1 MTDDALRETYLSKE
15 ELYQGK
21 IIRVERWQVAL
32 PNGKTA
38 AREIV
43 VHNGAAAIVP
53 IDSEGNVTL
62 VRQHRI
68 AAGRFTWE
76 IPAGKLDSPAEDPF
90 AAARREL
97 EEETGYVADRYEP
110 LGTVYPS
117 PGYTDE
123 VIHLYLATGLHKTAA
138 HPDEGE
144 FLHVLRCPL
153 SRLVQQALAGE
164 LPDAKT
170 QIAIL
175 KVWQKMG
182 GK

>member
-1 MTDDALRETYLSKE
+1 MDLTEKPISRIEVFSGRILTMRVDRVQLPDGRESTRELVSHPGGVGVAALTDGG
-15 ELYQGK
+15 ELLLVQQY
-21 IIRVERWQVAL
+21 RY
-32 PNGKTA
+32 PY
-38 AREIV
+38 
-43 VHNGAAAIVP
+43 GAVL
-53 IDSEGNVTL
+53 T
-62 VRQHRI
+62 
-68 AAGRFTWE
+68 E
-76 IPAGKLDSPAEDPF
+76 IPAGKRDPGEEPLETG
-90 AAARREL
+90 RREL

>member
-1 MTDDALRETYLSKE
+1 MRVDRVQLPDGRESTRELVSHPGGVGVAALTDGG
-15 ELYQGK
+15 ELLLVQQY
-21 IIRVERWQVAL
+21 RY
-32 PNGKTA
+32 PY
-38 AREIV
+38 
-43 VHNGAAAIVP
+43 GAVL
-53 IDSEGNVTL
+53 T
-62 VRQHRI
+62 
-68 AAGRFTWE
+68 E
-76 IPAGKLDSPAEDPF
+76 IPAGKRDPGEEPLETG
-90 AAARREL
+90 RREL

>member
-1 MTDDALRETYLSKE
+1 MDLTEKPISRTEVFSGRILTMRVDRVQLPDGRESTRELVSHPGGVGVAALTDGG
-15 ELYQGK
+15 ELLLVQQY
-21 IIRVERWQVAL
+21 RY
-32 PNGKTA
+32 PY
-38 AREIV
+38 
-43 VHNGAAAIVP
+43 GAVL
-53 IDSEGNVTL
+53 T
-62 VRQHRI
+62 
-68 AAGRFTWE
+68 E
-76 IPAGKLDSPAEDPF
+76 IPAGKRDPGEEPLETG
-90 AAARREL
+90 RREL

-144 FLHVLRCPL
+144 FLHVLRGPL
-153 SRLVQQALAGE
+153 SRLVQQALDGK